1 MKYVLYEGQN
11 GDMLFTREELVKAN
25 PSLLTPFENKTP
37 TLTIEAEDDNDA
49 ITKLNGHMMMRGAQ
63 KQA

>member
-1 MKYVLYEGQN
+1 MKYVLYEGPGGN
-11 GDMLFTREELVKAN
+11 ILFTKEEYVIAN
-25 PSLLTPFENKTP
+25 PNLLAPFENKTP
-37 TLTIEAEDDNDA
+37 TMTIEASDDNEA